1 MLATVLSAALK
12 GIDAFTVRLEADLAR
27 QGMPAFTMVIR
38 STKQGM
44 WTINYNY
51 FNFLLPCG

>member
-27 QGMPAFTMVIR
+27 QGMPAFTMVVR
-38 STKQGM
+38 
-44 WTINYNY
+44 
-51 FNFLLPCG
+51 